1 VNAQECL
8 SPKKIWVL
16 VAIGVIISVAAI
28 ACTHEV
34 RYIVSGSMD
43 GDDQPYDIK
52 TIPIY
57 SLVMIKDVDG
67 KDMLDEFEV
76 GDVIAFHY
84 SGVVVV
90 HRVIAIDPVAGT
102 ITAHGDARSEGDVQE
117 VTSDMVVGKVTGVA
131 PLLGQ
136 VVHFVKSSPIILIAM
151 IAVLIVA
158 AYAVSDIV
166 RIYRKG

>member
-1 VNAQECL
+1 MNAQECL

-84 SGVVVV
+84 NGVVVV

-102 ITAHGDARSEGDVQE
+102 ITAHGDARSEG
-117 VTSDMVVGKVTGVA
+117 DMVVGKVTGVA

>member
-1 VNAQECL
+1 MNAQECL

-102 ITAHGDARSEGDVQE
+102 LPHTVMLGRRVMSRKSLLTWWWARSRVWRLCW
-117 VTSDMVVGKVTGVA
+117 VRWSI
-131 PLLGQ
+131 
-136 VVHFVKSSPIILIAM
+136 SSNR
-151 IAVLIVA
+151 VL
-158 AYAVSDIV
+158 SF
-166 RIYRKG
+166 

>member
-1 VNAQECL
+1 MNAQECL

-76 GDVIAFHY
+76 GDVIAFH
-84 SGVVVV
+84 
-90 HRVIAIDPVAGT
+90 
-102 ITAHGDARSEGDVQE
+102 
-117 VTSDMVVGKVTGVA
+117 
-131 PLLGQ
+131 
-136 VVHFVKSSPIILIAM
+136 
-151 IAVLIVA
+151 
-158 AYAVSDIV
+158 
-166 RIYRKG
+166 